1 MKKSVLIFLIV
12 LFIAAAASLIWISCG
27 GSGGS
32 GSSGVN
38 SSGTVALYATD
49 DMSLDYKQ
57 VTVTLNA
64 VSLEHKGTGDTCSLL
79 TTPVTLDI
87 TDLSSMIQLLD
98 VTTCPAVSY
107 NRVRFEFDEQVVI
120 TDINDITT
128 TCNFTSYKD
137 KGDNPNVLI
146 CDNGNCAIDMN
157 GAINVLGNQNS
168 QMALDF
174 DLKDF
179 ELQNFN
185 LPDCTVTMKVSPLNG
200 DDIDRKHNGG
210 YEEGVYGYV
219 FDLDTEAKSFILS
232 AESGDFTVS
241 YVNVISTGIDD
252 ILALAETEGLEVK
265 VRASII
271 DLDTGSIDASDIDV
285 VVEGTL
291 SALDNLLHTFTLTYD
306 TDKTL
311 TVNYSGAGE
320 VEGAIIDG
328 ANVEVKING
337 YDGVNY
343 LAKEVEVEID

>member
-1 MKKSVLIFLIV
+1 MKKNILISLGV
-12 LFIAAAASLIWISCG
+12 LFIAAASLIWISCGG

-38 SSGTVALYATD
+38 SSGSVALYATD

-64 VSLEHKGTGDTCSLL
+64 VSLEHKGTGDTCALL

-98 VTTCPAVSY
+98 VTSCPAVSY
-107 NRVRFEFDEQVVI
+107 NRVHFEFDEQVVV

-137 KGDNPNVLI
+137 KGNNPNVLI
-146 CDNGNCAIDMN
+146 CDAGNCAIDMN
-157 GAINVLGNQNS
+157 GAVNVIGNQNS

-174 DLKDF
+174 DLKRFEVTDF
-179 ELQNFN
+179 A
-185 LPDCTVTMKVSPLNG
+185 LPGCSVTMKVSPLNS
-200 DDIDRKHNGG
+200 DDIEGKHDGG
-210 YEEGVYGYV
+210 YEEGVSGYV
-219 FDLDTEAKSFILS
+219 FDLDAGAKSFTLG

-252 ILALAETEGLEVK
+252 ILALAETDGLEVK
-265 VRASII
+265 VRASVI

-285 VVEGTL
+285 VVEGTV
-291 SALDNLLHTFTLTYD
+291 SVHDNLLHTFTLTYD

-320 VEGAIIDG
+320 VEGEIADSS
-328 ANVEVKING
+328 NVEVKLNG

-343 LAKEVEVEID
+343 LAKEVEVENY